1 MHKRI
6 INICMMIV
14 IMMIHRILQAA
25 PVKSL
30 WRSGQSG
37 EVLVVRVT
45 VRVPWREAAEHGSIC
60 RIRELA
66 PPSVGWT
73 MRWKRSSAIAV
84 MLSVDTNT
92 LVPATIG
99 TSLHRASPSR
109 HVGIDTCVQPL
120 HIGSWGEG
128 QQTPSPWESAH
139 SGKWGQ
145 LTPVEKWM
153 KN

>member
-1 MHKRI
+1 
-6 INICMMIV
+6 
-14 IMMIHRILQAA
+14 
-25 PVKSL
+25 
-30 WRSGQSG
+30 
-37 EVLVVRVT
+37 
-45 VRVPWREAAEHGSIC
+45 
-60 RIRELA
+60 
-66 PPSVGWT
+66 

-84 MLSVDTNT
+84 MLSVETNT

-109 HVGIDTCVQPL
+109 HVGIDTCVQQL

-128 QQTPSPWESAH
+128 QQTPSPWQQAPSLWESAH